1 MEIFKRYVM
10 LCVGLL
16 IVAFGVAF
24 SILADLGT
32 SPISCPPYVASMLC
46 PLTVGEAT
54 IVMHCIFILIQ
65 MALLR
70 KDYDWVQL
78 MQLPVAFV
86 FWIHDGFRLL
96 VHSGRALP

>member
-65 MALLR
+65 MAL
-70 KDYDWVQL
+70 
-78 MQLPVAFV
+78 
-86 FWIHDGFRLL
+86 
-96 VHSGRALP
+96 ALPELPYAGRLVPCGHRACGGRCGF